1 MEVVIM
7 KYGIVAFP
15 SKEVQDFANGYRMRY
30 DSHYAQIPPHIT
42 LRGEVETDEAGLKE
56 VANRLFD
63 VTKDAKAFHISVP
76 KVGTFK
82 PINNVI
88 YLKVD
93 ADEAL
98 YDLNKALHVEE
109 FGGPA
114 QYQYVPHIT
123 LAQGITADELEDIYG
138 QLRMTQIYFSEEI
151 DRIHLLYQLENGSWT
166 VYETFRLQ
174 KD

>member
-1 MEVVIM
+1 M

-15 SKEVQDFANGYRMRY
+15 SKEIQDFANSYRMRY
-30 DSHYAQIPPHIT
+30 DSHYAQLPPHIT
-42 LRGEVETDEAGLKE
+42 LRAEVDTDEAGLNL
-56 VANRLFD
+56 VADKLNDITSSAKLFNI
-63 VTKDAKAFHISVP
+63 AIE

-88 YLKVD
+88 YLKVT

-98 YDLNKALHVEE
+98 YDLNKALHIDD

-114 QYQYVPHIT
+114 EYQYVPHIT
-123 LAQGITADELEDIYG
+123 LAQGITGDELDDIYG
-138 QLRMTQIYFSEEI
+138 QLRMSKINFEESI

-166 VYETFRLQ
+166 VFETYRLQ
-174 KD
+174 VND

>member
-1 MEVVIM
+1 M

-15 SKEVQDFANGYRMRY
+15 SKEIQDFANSYRMRY
-30 DSHYAQIPPHIT
+30 DSHYSQLPPHIT
-42 LRGEVETDEAGLKE
+42 LRAEVETDEAGLKA
-56 VANRLFD
+56 VADKLHA
-63 VTKDAKAFHISVP
+63 VTQKAQSFHVSIE

-88 YLKVD
+88 YLKVN

-98 YDLNKALHVEE
+98 YDLNKALHVDD

-114 QYQYVPHIT
+114 EYQYVPHIT
-123 LAQGITADELEDIYG
+123 LAQGITADELDDIYG
-138 QLRMTQIYFSEEI
+138 QLRMTEINFEESI

-166 VYETFRLQ
+166 VFETYRL
-174 KD
+174 KGEN